1 MSRTFWRGLTVLISL
16 FAITQLG
23 ACTRSE
29 TNEKD
34 TGVVDK
40 DTAGE
45 QDTVNQQDNTN
56 SDDQTGEQDNTNP
69 GDVIIPTG
77 TRVMDLQKNA
87 QGLACDGEDF
97 INLSD
102 SETLEGVIVTTP
114 VFSGSSS
121 MDAFFVQDPAG
132 GAYSGIKVIVAAGT
146 APALAIGDVITLT
159 GSVKEFY
166 CVTEIEAASIQKTG
180 TASVPSPEVVTSANI
195 AAEDAN
201 SEQWEG
207 VLVQVQ
213 STKVES
219 VDNYGGVTLTGGAYI
234 DSDIFD
240 DWTRPSAN
248 CEYTMVTG
256 VLDYSFNQYRLLP
269 RNAADFELDE
279 SIPCEGGG
287 GCEAMSIVDVQASTE
302 STTCTSEAFVNVGCV
317 GISGAIVV
325 SPRLDVSNNK
335 YHGFFVS
342 DGVGGENS
350 AVLMLTEWSADAQY
364 EIGDV
369 LSFDGDWTEY
379 YCLTE
384 LKGKNIEKTGTV
396 AVNEIPVAS
405 VTEADITMEGDSE
418 AYEGVLVTLTDVTIA
433 SVNEYDEAETNG
445 GVYIDD
451 DFGIDTSVLVAGK
464 TFSSITGVIYY
475 SYSKYR
481 LLPRFDEDLVE

>member
-23 ACTRSE
+23 ACSRSE
-29 TNEKD
+29 SNDEDTGIVDKD
-34 TGVVDK
+34 TGV
-40 DTAGE
+40 E
-45 QDTVNQQDNTN
+45 QDTVTNQDTTIP
-56 SDDQTGEQDNTNP
+56 SDQTGGMDKTTPN
-69 GDVIIPTG
+69 DVTIPDG
-77 TRVMDLQKNA
+77 TRIMDLQKNA

-102 SETLEGVIVTTP
+102 SETLEGVIVTAP
-114 VFSGSSS
+114 VFSSSGS

-132 GAYSGIKVIVAAGT
+132 GPHSGMKVIVAAGT
-146 APALAIGDVITLT
+146 APALALGDVITLT

-166 CVTEIEAASIQKTG
+166 CVTEMEAASIQKTG
-180 TASVPSPEVVTSANI
+180 TAAIPTPEVVTSSAI
-195 AAEDAN
+195 AAEGAD

-213 STKVES
+213 DTKVES
-219 VDNYGGVTLTGGAYI
+219 VDNYGGVILVGGAYI

-240 DWTRPSAN
+240 GWTRPSAN
-248 CEYTMVTG
+248 CQYAMVAG

-269 RNAADFELDE
+269 RDAADLELDD
-279 SIPCEGGG
+279 SVPCEGGG

-302 STTCTSEAFVNVGCV
+302 STTCTTEAFVNVGCV
-317 GISGAIVV
+317 GISGAIVM

-335 YHGFFVS
+335 FHGFFVS
-342 DGVGGENS
+342 DGVGGMNS

-364 EIGDV
+364 AIGDV

-384 LKGKNIEKTGTV
+384 LKAKNIEKTGTTPV
-396 AVNEIPVAS
+396 ADIPVTS

-418 AYEGVLVTLTDVTIA
+418 AYEGVLVTLADVTIA
-433 SVNEYDEAETNG
+433 TVNEYDEAETNG

-451 DFGIDTSVLVAGK
+451 DFGFDTSVLVAGK